1 MLIYDKSDAKLTAQ
15 EVRYWKRI
23 FKSNLKIGVE
33 IETNLNQ
40 SVSSSRAIEQLK
52 TLLVP
57 TNNVALFGK
66 TGTYAVKGDGSLVN
80 GVELCTVGR
89 RIDFI
94 DLYSQYKG
102 ICEAI
107 FEHQPEMNARAGLH
121 NHVLLD
127 YSGSASCIEKPVPGI
142 IMKNFI
148 QLFRRHLPEL
158 VWITSTVKD
167 DRCVTR
173 RDGFCK
179 SETLL
184 NFTPVTRNISE
195 FRNNNTGADRYQFV
209 NMSPFVSQGD
219 SISRFHFEL
228 RFPDG
233 SIWPAQIAAQN
244 VLYAAFIQKAIEI
257 SENGI
262 INTGNKEEWAVTKS
276 LFKAIRNPGMDNSTY
291 GGENRN
297 SNPATPE
304 EYEMIKERGFEM
316 LKLLKPNLDQF
327 DKHVYLILKFL
338 NEKPIS
344 ILRRDHNDKQINV
357 LYNETIKS
365 MYNVDFSDCN
375 SLIKIINAQAITSIA
390 TKDLWEAAAG
400 EKLSCKRID
409 IQNKLF
415 KISQVKEIGFDSELG
430 TYVFK

>member
-1 MLIYDKSDAKLTAQ
+1 MLIYEKSDVKLTTQ

-33 IETNLNQ
+33 IETNLHSRQNQ
-40 SVSSSRAIEQLK
+40 SAVISALK
-52 TLLVP
+52 TLLQP
-57 TNNVALFGK
+57 TENVSRFGK
-66 TGTYAVKGDGSLVN
+66 TGTYIVKGDGSLNN

-107 FEHQPEMNARAGLH
+107 FEHTPVMNSRAGLH

-127 YSGSASCIEKPVPGI
+127 YGNNYSSIEKPVPGL

-158 VWITSTVKD
+158 VWITST
-167 DRCVTR
+167 CNGSGNIITR
-173 RDGFCK
+173 RDNFCK
-179 SETLL
+179 SESMI
-184 NFTPVTRNISE
+184 NFTPINRTIST
-195 FRNNNTGADRYQFV
+195 FRNNATGRDRYQFM
-209 NMSPFVSQGD
+209 NMAPFESSED
-219 SISRFHFEL
+219 DITKLHFEL

-244 VLYAAFIQKAIEI
+244 VLYAAFFQKAIEI
-257 SENGI
+257 SENGL
-262 INTGNKEEWAVTKS
+262 INTGTKEEWLETKS
-276 LFKAIRNPGMDNSTY
+276 LFRAIRNSGNSGLGDNRESV
-291 GGENRN
+291 
-297 SNPATPE
+297 PAEQE
-304 EYEMIKERGFEM
+304 ELDIIKERGFNM
-316 LKLLKPNLDQF
+316 LKMLKPNLDQY

-344 ILRRDHNDKQINV
+344 ILRRDHLDAQINV

-365 MYNVDFSDCN
+365 MYNVDVSDCQN
-375 SLIKIINAQAITSIA
+375 LIKVINTQSLCNIP
-390 TKDLWEAAAG
+390 TKDIWELNAA
-400 EKLSCKRID
+400 EKLSCKKID

-415 KISQVKEIGFDSELG
+415 KLSQVKDIGFDSELG
-430 TYVFK
+430 TYVFR